1 MYFAPLKGH
10 DFFYFSEE
18 LLRYIIE
25 QMNNCDLCVCLCVC
39 VSSLYCTDVVIHFE
53 RCGGGWGNNKMIKNF
68 WYTLS

>member
-1 MYFAPLKGH
+1 VLRLK
-10 DFFYFSEE
+10 DMTFFYFREE

-53 RCGGGWGNNKMIKNF
+53 RWGWGETIK
-68 WYTLS
+68 